1 MRGDKIAKLQAAIM
15 DFIHRIADPLEYI
28 ALIGFAS
35 RVEVEIELQP
45 FGTTENLWPCKVAGL
60 RTRGDTALYDAVA
73 HAVDLL
79 VDIGSQERSNI
90 IIVLTDGEDNESR
103 LSLSAVVSKIE
114 QAPINI
120 IVFGL
125 AYGESGDYDLRVLEK
140 LAAAG
145 DNRGWASV
153 ATPDATN
160 AAFQSLTGWFQ
171 DFDGSSAPKRPSR
184 SPESFSSRA
193 AFEASCQPS
202 YTEVTLRD
210 RGSVWGVPTKFTDDS
225 RLGAVAYMLLGKLK
239 GCSFADQEADMRSKV
254 YVKIEKLGRLR
265 GYESEKVCGKTSE
278 TWNPWD
284 GLRITQLRFFDESSP
299 TNLREYIYDPRSSKY
314 VESAR

>member
-1 MRGDKIAKLQAAIM
+1 M
-15 DFIHRIADPLEYI
+15 DFVNRIDDPLEYI
-28 ALIGFAS
+28 ALIRFDT
-35 RVEVEIELQP
+35 RVKVEIELQS
-45 FGTTENLWPCKVAGL
+45 FGATENLWPCKVAGL
-60 RTRGDTALYDAVA
+60 RTRGHTALYNAVA

-90 IIVLTDGEDNESR
+90 IIVLTDGEDNRSR
-103 LSLSAVVSKIE
+103 LSLSDVVSKIE

-145 DNRGWASV
+145 DDRGWASV

-171 DFDGSSAPKRPSR
+171 DFDGSLEPKRPSR
-184 SPESFSSRA
+184 SPQSFASRA
-193 AFEASCQPS
+193 TFEASCQPG
-202 YTEVTLRD
+202 YTEVILRD
-210 RGSVWGVPTKFTDDS
+210 RGTVWGVPKKFTDDS
-225 RLGAVAYMLLGKLK
+225 RLGAVVYMLLGELR
-239 GCSFADQEADMRSKV
+239 GCGFADQEADMRSKM
-254 YVKIEKLGRLR
+254 YVKIEELGRLR
-265 GYESEKVCGKTSE
+265 GYESEKVCGKNSKTYNS
-278 TWNPWD
+278 WD
-284 GLRITQLRFFDESSP
+284 GLRITHLRFFDESSP
-299 TNLREYIYDPRSSKY
+299 TNLREYIYDPTSGKY